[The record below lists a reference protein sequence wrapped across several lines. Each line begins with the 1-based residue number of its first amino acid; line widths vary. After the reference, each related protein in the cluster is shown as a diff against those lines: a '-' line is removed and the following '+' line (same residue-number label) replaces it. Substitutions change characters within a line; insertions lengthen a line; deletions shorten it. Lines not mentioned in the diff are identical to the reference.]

1 LVVLRQ
7 ARKRLVTI
15 SVTSNP
21 TAEWIGGQVTDAF
34 PWDEAPH
41 HLVRDRDGAF
51 GPVPIE
57 NLNPDVLMMDPAED
71 RYRSDA
77 AELLDPPKIWSI
89 LIQ

>member
-1 LVVLRQ
+1 M
-7 ARKRLVTI
+7 
-15 SVTSNP
+15 SVYTM
-21 TAEWIGGQVTDAF
+21 AGYIGRVEKWEEFKLAWKPLMNSENIEIFD
-34 PWDEAPH
+34 
-41 HLVRDRDGAF
+41 
-51 GPVPIE
+51 PVPIE